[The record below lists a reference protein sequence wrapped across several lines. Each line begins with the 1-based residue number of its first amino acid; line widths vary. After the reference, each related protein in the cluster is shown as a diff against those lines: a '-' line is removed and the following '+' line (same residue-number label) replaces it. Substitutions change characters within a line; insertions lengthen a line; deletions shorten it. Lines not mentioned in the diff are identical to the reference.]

1 MELDVATTALTSE
14 RARIAHDLEQLNA
27 GTDNGRDSADRLG
40 AGSDDAVAT
49 YEDELDEGVV
59 DDLQA
64 NLDEVDAAL
73 ARIAAGT
80 YGVCVDCGEAIP
92 EKRLTAL
99 PASARCIE
107 CQRKQEHR

>member
-1 MELDVATTALTSE
+1 MELDVATTALSAE
-14 RARIAHDLEQLNA
+14 RARITHDLEQLSIEA
-27 GTDNGRDSADRLG
+27 GSDRDSADRLG
-40 AGSDDAVAT
+40 AGSDDAV
-49 YEDELDEGVV
+49 EGVV

-73 ARIAAGT
+73 ARIAAGS
-80 YGVCVDCGEAIP
+80 YGVCVDCGQAIP
-92 EKRLTAL
+92 DKRLTTL